1 MTHKKEHAFTLAE
14 VLITLGIIGIV
25 AALTMPM
32 LLSNYRK
39 QVVETR
45 LAKFYSTMNQA
56 IQQSEVDN
64 GPKEYWD
71 APQNGFL
78 VDEEGNID
86 KTQSATMAWYKK
98 YLAPY
103 LKVTD
108 VRVNNIVGNL
118 EVYFPDGSLVLIW
131 DASWQFWPE
140 AKNFQQYSV
149 DETTGE
155 SKNNYKLSGIKYF
168 TFMFW
173 PKWKENKYS
182 YKHGMEAYATP
193 STWDGKRES
202 LFTRSDIGCKEVVTN
217 ERAYCTRLIQMN
229 GWKIPKDYPLKF

>member
-45 LAKFYSTMNQA
+45 LAKFYSAMNQA

-64 GPKEYWD
+64 GPKEYWP
-71 APQNGFL
+71 AQGNGFL
-78 VDEEGNID
+78 TDEEGNID
-86 KTQSATMAWYKK
+86 KTQSANMAWYKK

-108 VRVNNIVGNL
+108 VRVNDVEGNVM
-118 EVYFPDGSLVLIW
+118 VYFPDGSLVLIEGN
-131 DASWQFWPE
+131 SWHFWPE
-140 AKNFQQYSV
+140 AKNFQQYSIN
-149 DETTGE
+149 ETTGK
-155 SKNNYKLSGIKYF
+155 SKNNYKPSGIKYF

-173 PKWKENKYS
+173 PSSKVNKYS
-182 YKHGMEAYATP
+182 GKHGMEAYA
-193 STWDGKRES
+193 SSSWDGRRES
-202 LFTRSDIGCKEVVTN
+202 LFTDNGIGCKEVVTN

>member
-45 LAKFYSTMNQA
+45 LAKFYSAMNQA

-64 GPKEYWD
+64 GPKEYWP
-71 APQNGFL
+71 AQGNGFL
-78 VDEEGNID
+78 TDEEGNID
-86 KTQSATMAWYKK
+86 KTQSANMAWYKK

-108 VRVNNIVGNL
+108 VRVNDVEGNVM
-118 EVYFPDGSLVLIW
+118 VYFPDGSLVLIEGNAW
-131 DASWQFWPE
+131 HFWPE
-140 AKNFQQYSV
+140 AKNFQQYSIN
-149 DETTGE
+149 ETTGE
-155 SKNNYKLSGIKYF
+155 SKNNYKPSGIKYF

-173 PKWKENKYS
+173 PSWKENKYS
-182 YKHGMEAYATP
+182 YKHGMEAYAT
-193 STWDGKRES
+193 SGWDGRRES
-202 LFTRSDIGCKEVVTN
+202 LFADNSIGCKETVSN
-217 ERAYCTRLIQMN
+217 ERAYCARLIQMN

>member
-1 MTHKKEHAFTLAE
+1 MNHKSEHAFTLAE

-32 LLSNYRK
+32 LLSNSRK

-64 GPKEYWD
+64 GPKEYWPD
-71 APQNGFL
+71 LGNGFL
-78 VDEEGNID
+78 TDEEGNID
-86 KTQSATMAWYKK
+86 KTQSASMAWYKK

-103 LKVTD
+103 LKVID
-108 VRVNNIVGNL
+108 VRVNDVTGNVM
-118 EVYFPDGSLVLIW
+118 VYFPDGSLVLMQGS
-131 DASWQFWPE
+131 SWQFWPE
-140 AKNFQQYSV
+140 AKNFQNYTI

-155 SKNNYKLSGIKYF
+155 KKNNYKPSGIKYF

-173 PKWKENKYS
+173 PYWKENKYS
-182 YKHGMEAYATP
+182 YKHGMESYAT
-193 STWDGKRES
+193 SAWDGRRES

>member
-1 MTHKKEHAFTLAE
+1 MNHKTEHAFTLAE

-39 QVVETR
+39 QVAETR

-56 IQQSEVDN
+56 IQQSELNN

-71 APQNGFL
+71 PQEVGFL
-78 VDEEGNID
+78 KDEDGNVD
-86 KTQSATMAWYKK
+86 KTQSASMAWYKK

-103 LKVTD
+103 LKVID
-108 VRVNNIVGNL
+108 VQVNDVFGDVMI
-118 EVYFPDGSLVLIW
+118 YFPDGSLCLL
-131 DASWQFWPE
+131 DDDSWLFWPE
-140 AKNFQQYSV
+140 AKNFKNYGV
-149 DETTGE
+149 DETTG
-155 SKNNYKLSGIKYF
+155 KKVNNYQLSATQYF

-173 PKWKENKYS
+173 PSWKENKYS
-182 YKHGMEAYATP
+182 YKHGMEAYA
-193 STWDGKRES
+193 SSSWDGKRES
-202 LFTRSDIGCKEVVTN
+202 LFTDNGIGCKEVVTN